1 MRITTMPEP
10 ALVRSVLVAAT
21 GVLAYLLGRQVDT
34 AWIETLLTLYGLA
47 TPLIAGAVIR
57 PAVTPVSG
65 TAGEARGDVV
75 EP

>member
-21 GVLAYLLGRQVDT
+21 GVLAYLLGSQVDT

>member
-21 GVLAYLLGRQVDT
+21 GVLAYLLGTQVDT

>member
-57 PAVTPVSG
+57 PAVTSVSG

>member
-21 GVLAYLLGRQVDT
+21 GVLAYLLGTQVDT

-65 TAGEARGDVV
+65 TAGEARGHVV